1 VNLVVFG
8 RNGECALKERDGGVK
23 IAMEKV
29 NVAEVILGDE
39 QTREMLGWRFS
50 RLKVCLPMRK

>member
-23 IAMEKV
+23 IAMKKV

-39 QTREMLGWRFS
+39 QTREMLGFRRDPKRIS
-50 RLKVCLPMRK
+50 S

>member
-1 VNLVVFG
+1 MNLVVFG

-23 IAMEKV
+23 IAMKKV

-39 QTREMLGWRFS
+39 QTREMLGFRRDPKRIS
-50 RLKVCLPMRK
+50 S